1 MSQEDWQDPQRQGQ
15 RHEGKHDPCTVPSEA
30 PEHEGLEIGKQREEA
45 VGQPASRG
53 TEADRQRAP
62 SLSLEHGTAAFAL
75 IEQRFLPSAYTL
87 MRPQY
92 ECLVRGVWLVHAA
105 SDAWVDKLGEPLTVQ
120 SAKRANEGP
129 MLADMLKELNAA
141 PDCQSRSLR
150 N

>member
-1 MSQEDWQDPQRQGQ
+1 MSQDDWQDPQRQGQ

-45 VGQPASRG
+45 VGQPACRG

-92 ECLVRGVWLVHAA
+92 ECLLAAYGSSTQQATRGWT
-105 SDAWVDKLGEPLTVQ
+105 S
-120 SAKRANEGP
+120 SANH
-129 MLADMLKELNAA
+129 
-141 PDCQSRSLR
+141 
-150 N
+150 

>member
-1 MSQEDWQDPQRQGQ
+1 VSQDDWQDPQRQGQ

-62 SLSLEHGTAAFAL
+62 SLVFGARHSSICADRAEVSAICVHADAA
-75 IEQRFLPSAYTL
+75 T
-87 MRPQY
+87 
-92 ECLVRGVWLVHAA
+92 VRMPVSGVWLVHAA